1 MRMTLKIKL
10 AVHDDRDGHRSTLR
24 YFTEAFFFLVLTH
37 SMHEDPSLVSEGSFA
52 VYWNRSKLAN
62 RLEDAARGLSHLTPS
77 VGLT

>member
-10 AVHDDRDGHRSTLR
+10 AVHDDRDGHRSTPEVLHGGV
-24 YFTEAFFFLVLTH
+24 FLPCADA
-37 SMHEDPSLVSEGSFA
+37 MHEDPSLVSEGSFA